1 MKAMVYHRYGS
12 PDVLECEDVE
22 KPTAK
27 DDGVLI
33 KVRAASVNPLDEGL
47 IKGGGR
53 IVNGLRKPKI
63 TRLGVDVAGQ
73 VEAVGRN
80 VTQFKAGDE
89 VFGACVR
96 DAQDSSLRVWIPQGA
111 FAEYACAPE
120 SALVMKPD
128 NVTFEQAASAPVAA
142 FTALQGL
149 RDKGQIQPGQKVLI
163 NGAAGGVGTFAVQIA
178 SWFGGEVTG
187 VCSTRNVDLVRSIG
201 ADRVI
206 DYTQE
211 DFTKS
216 GQRYDLIFDCVGN
229 HSLSACR
236 RVLNPGGICI
246 MVGDRIGRGMV
257 GILTRLIMAVVWSR
271 FVSQKFVTFL
281 ARPSKDDLTIMHDL
295 MKAGKVTPVIDKRYR
310 LSEVPEAIRYLGG
323 RHARGKV
330 VITLE

>member
-1 MKAMVYHRYGS
+1 MKAIAYRRYGS
-12 PDVLECEDVE
+12 PDVLACEDVE
-22 KPTAK
+22 KPTAR

-33 KVRAASVNPLDEGL
+33 KVRAASVNPLDGGL

-53 IVNGLRKPKI
+53 LVNGLRKPKI

-73 VEAVGRN
+73 VEAVGRK

-89 VFGACVR
+89 VFGACIR
-96 DAQDSSLRVWIPQGA
+96 DAHDSALRVWIPQGA

-120 SALVMKPD
+120 SALVMKPE
-128 NVTFEQAASAPVAA
+128 NVTFVQAASTPLAA

-149 RDKGQIQPGQKVLI
+149 RDKGRIQPGQKVLI

-178 SWFGGEVTG
+178 SSFGAEVTG
-187 VCSTRNVDLVRSIG
+187 VCSMRNVDMVRSIG

-236 RVLNPGGICI
+236 RVLNPSGICV
-246 MVGDRIGRGMV
+246 MVGDRSGRGMV
-257 GILTRLIMAVVWSR
+257 GILTRLIVALVLSW

-310 LSEVPEAIRYLGG
+310 LSDVPEAIRYLGG
-323 RHARGKV
+323 GHARGKV